1 MSKMT
6 EGPKNTDNIA
16 TRVRKA
22 VLRPPWA
29 RELVLSGLQ
38 FARRLQFS
46 GSADYWERRYA
57 RGGTSGAG
65 SYGGYAEF
73 KAEIINDFVT
83 EHGIGCVIEF
93 GCGDG
98 NQLSLAKYEQYIGL
112 DVSKSA
118 LARCAKTFANDSSKS
133 FFLYDPNCFID
144 RQGLFRAE
152 LGLSLEVIFHLIE
165 DDVFDSYM
173 RHLFASA
180 SRFVCI
186 FSSDTD
192 ARLTEAPEERDRK
205 FSTWVEAN
213 APRWQLVKKVPHKHS
228 WDPVT
233 RTGSVSDFYFYAA
246 EDQLAMGT
254 T

>member
-1 MSKMT
+1 MSNIS
-6 EGPKNTDNIA
+6 EGPKNIDNIA

-29 RELVLSGLQ
+29 RELALHGLQ
-38 FARRLQFS
+38 FARRLQFP

-65 SYGGYAEF
+65 SYGAYAEF

-83 EHGIGCVIEF
+83 ENVIGSIIEF

-98 NQLSLAKYEQYIGL
+98 NQLSLTKYEKYIGL

-118 LARCAKTFANDSSKS
+118 LTRCAKTFADDSSKS
-133 FFLYDPNCFID
+133 FFLYDSKCFVD
-144 RQGLFRAE
+144 RQGVFRAE

-165 DDVFDSYM
+165 DDVFDAYM

-205 FSTWVEAN
+205 FSSWIEAN
-213 APRWQLVKKVPHKHS
+213 ALEWQLVKKVPHKHP

-233 RTGSVSDFYFYAA
+233 RTGSVSDFYFYASG
-246 EDQLAMGT
+246 DQLATVT

>member
-1 MSKMT
+1 MSNISQKPENT
-6 EGPKNTDNIA
+6 ENIV
-16 TRVRKA
+16 VRARNAA
-22 VLRPPWA
+22 VRAHWP
-29 RELVLSGLQ
+29 RELALRGLQ
-38 FARRLQFS
+38 FARRMRFS

-65 SYGGYAEF
+65 SYGAYAEF
-73 KAEIINDFVT
+73 KAQVINEFVT
-83 EHGIGCVIEF
+83 EHGIRSVIEF

-98 NQLSLAKYEQYIGL
+98 NQLSLAKYQKYIGL

-118 LARCAKTFANDSSKS
+118 LTRCVKTFAGDSSKS
-133 FFLYDPNCFID
+133 FFLYASNCFVD

-152 LGLSLEVIFHLIE
+152 LGLSLEVIFHLVE
-165 DDVFDSYM
+165 DDVFHAYM
-173 RHLFASA
+173 HHLFASA

-192 ARLTEAPEERDRK
+192 TKLAQAPEERDRK
-205 FSTWVEAN
+205 FSTWVDAH
-213 APRWQLVKKVPHKHS
+213 AVQWRLIKKVPHQHP

-233 RTGSVSDFYFYAA
+233 GIGSVSDFYFYAS
-246 EDQLAMGT
+246 EDQLATGT